1 MKNVVAISAVWVAC
15 RLDALPEQGGCHR
28 FFSSVAKTI
37 VNRPSMRGFFLPSD
51 RVDYILN
58 IQ

>member
-28 FFSSVAKTI
+28 FF
-37 VNRPSMRGFFLPSD
+37 LPLLKRSL
-51 RVDYILN
+51 IAP
-58 IQ
+58 Q